1 MFGLMKIKAFA
12 EELGVPDSTIY
23 SWRRK
28 GDIPPSCFKNIGGSV
43 FVKVEEMKKWLDKP
57 ESDATTVL

>member
-12 EELGVPDSTIY
+12 AELGVPESTIRT
-23 SWRRK
+23 WRRR
-28 GDIPPSCFKNIGGSV
+28 GEIPLSCFKVIGSTV
-43 FVKVEEMKKWLDKP
+43 FVKVEEMKKWLDRS